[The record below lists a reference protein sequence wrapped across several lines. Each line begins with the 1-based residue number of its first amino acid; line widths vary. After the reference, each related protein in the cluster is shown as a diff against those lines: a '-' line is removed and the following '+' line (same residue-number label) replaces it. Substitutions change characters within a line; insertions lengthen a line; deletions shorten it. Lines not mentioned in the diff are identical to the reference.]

1 MTHNGFSYN
10 FTYDSWGNQTGVK
23 VGSQSLVTYS
33 YGTGT
38 NHNKLNSITY
48 GNGQAIT
55 YQYDAKQNITGIKYS
70 GDSAWRFTYTY
81 DRQGNVKT
89 ATDNIAGTK
98 ATLDGDRMEVR
109 KLSDNSLV
117 YSSVT
122 ADDGSVTEIAF
133 GKTYTRKT
141 NDDSYTQSTGQTVKS
156 GTVTSP
162 GTATA
167 LSEKTDY
174 FGRTLEKSVLA
185 KNGTAVTGGVSTSY
199 EYKSASAAQTS
210 DRVNILRNAIKTGA
224 NTSATKDFSYTYD
237 GNGNI
242 KTVHQVNN
250 DGGST
255 LLYTYHY
262 DAANQLTRVD
272 DKVQDLTVVYVYN
285 EGGNLVSRTN
295 YKYTTGTPLLLKRT
309 WLYTY
314 DSTWKD
320 QLAYY
325 DAKRIQYDTVGN
337 PTSYNGWAFTWEAGR
352 QLASMSKSGTD
363 VAYQYNADGLR
374 TKKTVTQSGASTV
387 YEYLWNESKLVG
399 QKVGNDA
406 VRILYDAN
414 DEPVGFTVND
424 TASYYYVKNLQG
436 DVLAIVDKTG
446 AEKVS
451 YVYDAYG
458 QIVSMTGDA
467 TLQKLNPCTYRGYYY
482 DAETGLYYL
491 QSRYYN
497 PEWGRFINADKTEV
511 LNITNNVKQANL
523 YIYAENNPINYIDSS
538 GDFGTPLQWAM
549 AVIGGIAGWF
559 FGDYVAKWFG
569 YRSGW
574 KYWSIRVG
582 VVAGGAVIGWF
593 AGSAIIR
600 VATRYLS
607 SNPQMLLKISSRFS
621 PNILVKLLQIL
632 GYNPIGRMN
641 KSFFIGFINSLFNKG
656 KAVMPFSWV
665 KAALDVARKYRLPI
679 RIDNG
684 HSGTS
689 WNFIHLHIYKVHIR
703 IPSNAIQYIRNY
715 IKKWRL

>member
-122 ADDGSVTEIAF
+122 ADDGSVTETAF

-387 YEYLWNESKLVG
+387 YEYLWNESKLIG

-424 TASYYYVKNLQG
+424 SASYFYVKNLQG

>member
-1 MTHNGFSYN
+1 
-10 FTYDSWGNQTGVK
+10 
-23 VGSQSLVTYS
+23 
-33 YGTGT
+33 
-38 NHNKLNSITY
+38 
-48 GNGQAIT
+48 
-55 YQYDAKQNITGIKYS
+55 
-70 GDSAWRFTYTY
+70 
-81 DRQGNVKT
+81 
-89 ATDNIAGTK
+89 
-98 ATLDGDRMEVR
+98 
-109 KLSDNSLV
+109 
-117 YSSVT
+117 
-122 ADDGSVTEIAF
+122 
-133 GKTYTRKT
+133 
-141 NDDSYTQSTGQTVKS
+141 
-156 GTVTSP
+156 
-162 GTATA
+162 
-167 LSEKTDY
+167 
-174 FGRTLEKSVLA
+174 
-185 KNGTAVTGGVSTSY
+185 
-199 EYKSASAAQTS
+199 
-210 DRVNILRNAIKTGA
+210 
-224 NTSATKDFSYTYD
+224 
-237 GNGNI
+237 
-242 KTVHQVNN
+242 
-250 DGGST
+250 
-255 LLYTYHY
+255 
-262 DAANQLTRVD
+262 
-272 DKVQDLTVVYVYN
+272 
-285 EGGNLVSRTN
+285 
-295 YKYTTGTPLLLKRT
+295 
-309 WLYTY
+309 
-314 DSTWKD
+314 
-320 QLAYY
+320 
-325 DAKRIQYDTVGN
+325 
-337 PTSYNGWAFTWEAGR
+337 
-352 QLASMSKSGTD
+352 MSKSGTD

-482 DAETGLYYL
+482 DTETGLYYL

-549 AVIGGIAGWF
+549 AIIGGIAGWF

>member
-70 GDSAWRFTYTY
+70 GDSTWRFTYTY

-122 ADDGSVTEIAF
+122 ADDGSVTETAF

-387 YEYLWNESKLVG
+387 YEYLWNESRLVG

-414 DEPVGFTVND
+414 GEPVGFTVND
-424 TASYYYVKNLQG
+424 SASYFYVKNLQG

-549 AVIGGIAGWF
+549 AIIGGIAGWF

-574 KYWSIRVG
+574 KYWTIRSG
-582 VVAGGAVIGWF
+582 VAVGGAVIFWF
-593 AGSAIIR
+593 AGTALLK
-600 VATRYLS
+600 VATRFLL

>member
-122 ADDGSVTEIAF
+122 ADDGSVTETAF

-352 QLASMSKSGTD
+352 QLASMSKSGMD
-363 VAYQYNADGLR
+363 IAYQYNADGLR

-424 TASYYYVKNLQG
+424 SASYFYVKNLQG

-511 LNITNNVKQANL
+511 MQLSKSSAVNGNL
-523 YIYAENNPINYIDSS
+523 FLYCNNNPINNTEVS
-538 GDFGTPLQWAM
+538 GMITPANI
-549 AVIGGIAGWF
+549 IGALVGAGAGALIGRAIANYF
-559 FGDYVAKWFG
+559 KL
-569 YRSGW
+569 SGW
-574 KYWSIRVG
+574 RRRLVLGGSAAL
-582 VVAGGAVIGWF
+582 VAVAGWF
-593 AGSAIIR
+593 AGPVIWRAVQPVLQTAVARGSLAVKKIPFEVSKMFRLVNIR
-600 VATRYLS
+600 QLS
-607 SNPQMLLKISSRFS
+607 FSHAAKKHMSEAARKVPIQMLEKAI
-621 PNILVKLLQIL
+621 K
-632 GYNPIGRMN
+632 Y
-641 KSFFIGFINSLFNKG
+641 G
-656 KAVMPFSWV
+656 KAARDTRGS
-665 KAALDVARKYRLPI
+665 KAIMYTTDMWKNGKKYKLEVLYDWSKRMI
-679 RIDNG
+679 
-684 HSGTS
+684 
-689 WNFIHLHIYKVHIR
+689 LHFKYYR
-703 IPSNAIQYIRNY
+703 
-715 IKKWRL
+715 

>member
-70 GDSAWRFTYTY
+70 GDSTWRFTYTY

-122 ADDGSVTEIAF
+122 ADDGSVTETAF

-387 YEYLWNESKLVG
+387 YECSCT
-399 QKVGNDA
+399 
-406 VRILYDAN
+406 VR
-414 DEPVGFTVND
+414 
-424 TASYYYVKNLQG
+424 
-436 DVLAIVDKTG
+436 
-446 AEKVS
+446 
-451 YVYDAYG
+451 
-458 QIVSMTGDA
+458 
-467 TLQKLNPCTYRGYYY
+467 
-482 DAETGLYYL
+482 
-491 QSRYYN
+491 
-497 PEWGRFINADKTEV
+497 
-511 LNITNNVKQANL
+511 KQAT
-523 YIYAENNPINYIDSS
+523 EN
-538 GDFGTPLQWAM
+538 
-549 AVIGGIAGWF
+549 
-559 FGDYVAKWFG
+559 K
-569 YRSGW
+569 R
-574 KYWSIRVG
+574 
-582 VVAGGAVIGWF
+582 
-593 AGSAIIR
+593 
-600 VATRYLS
+600 
-607 SNPQMLLKISSRFS
+607 
-621 PNILVKLLQIL
+621 
-632 GYNPIGRMN
+632 
-641 KSFFIGFINSLFNKG
+641 
-656 KAVMPFSWV
+656 
-665 KAALDVARKYRLPI
+665 
-679 RIDNG
+679 
-684 HSGTS
+684 
-689 WNFIHLHIYKVHIR
+689 
-703 IPSNAIQYIRNY
+703 
-715 IKKWRL
+715 

>member
-122 ADDGSVTEIAF
+122 ADDGSVTETAF

-141 NDDSYTQSTGQTVKS
+141 NDDSYTQTSGQTVKS
-156 GTVTSP
+156 GTITSP

-309 WLYTY
+309 WLYSY

-320 QLAYY
+320 QLTYY
-325 DAKRIQYDTVGN
+325 DAKRIQYDNVGN

-352 QLASMSKSGTD
+352 QLASMSKRGTD

-511 LNITNNVKQANL
+511 MQLSKSSAVNGNL
-523 YIYAENNPINYIDSS
+523 FLYCNNNPINNTEVS
-538 GDFGTPLQWAM
+538 GMITPANI
-549 AVIGGIAGWF
+549 IGALVGAGAGALIGRAIANYF
-559 FGDYVAKWFG
+559 KL
-569 YRSGW
+569 SGW
-574 KYWSIRVG
+574 RRRLVLGGSAAL
-582 VVAGGAVIGWF
+582 VAVAGWF
-593 AGSAIIR
+593 AGPVIWRAVQPVLQTAVARGSLAVKKIPFEVSKMFRLVNIR
-600 VATRYLS
+600 QLS
-607 SNPQMLLKISSRFS
+607 FSHAAKKHMSEAARKVPIQMLEKAI
-621 PNILVKLLQIL
+621 K
-632 GYNPIGRMN
+632 Y
-641 KSFFIGFINSLFNKG
+641 G
-656 KAVMPFSWV
+656 KAARDTRGS
-665 KAALDVARKYRLPI
+665 KAIMYTTDMWKNGKKYKLEVLYDWSKRMI
-679 RIDNG
+679 
-684 HSGTS
+684 
-689 WNFIHLHIYKVHIR
+689 LHFKYYR
-703 IPSNAIQYIRNY
+703 
-715 IKKWRL
+715 

>member
-122 ADDGSVTEIAF
+122 ADDGSVTETAF

>member
-122 ADDGSVTEIAF
+122 ADDGSVTETAF

-352 QLASMSKSGTD
+352 QLASMSKSGMD
-363 VAYQYNADGLR
+363 IAYQYNADGLR

-424 TASYYYVKNLQG
+424 SASYFYVKNLQG

-482 DAETGLYYL
+482 DVETGLYYL

-511 LNITNNVKQANL
+511 MQLSKSSAVNGNL
-523 YIYAENNPINYIDSS
+523 FLYCNNNPINNTEVS
-538 GDFGTPLQWAM
+538 GMITPANI
-549 AVIGGIAGWF
+549 IGALVGAGAGALIGRAIANYF
-559 FGDYVAKWFG
+559 KL
-569 YRSGW
+569 SGW
-574 KYWSIRVG
+574 RRRLVLGGSAAL
-582 VVAGGAVIGWF
+582 VAVAGWF
-593 AGSAIIR
+593 AGPVIWRAVQPVLQTAVARGSLAVKKIPFEVSKMFRLVNIR
-600 VATRYLS
+600 QLS
-607 SNPQMLLKISSRFS
+607 FSHAAKKHMSEAARKVPIQMLEKAI
-621 PNILVKLLQIL
+621 K
-632 GYNPIGRMN
+632 Y
-641 KSFFIGFINSLFNKG
+641 G
-656 KAVMPFSWV
+656 KAARDTRGS
-665 KAALDVARKYRLPI
+665 KAIMYTTDMWKNGKKYKLEVLYDWSKRMI
-679 RIDNG
+679 
-684 HSGTS
+684 
-689 WNFIHLHIYKVHIR
+689 LHFKYYR
-703 IPSNAIQYIRNY
+703 
-715 IKKWRL
+715 

>member
-1 MTHNGFSYN
+1 MLFR
-10 FTYDSWGNQTGVK
+10 SWGNQTGVK

-122 ADDGSVTEIAF
+122 ADDGSVTETAF

-162 GTATA
+162 ETATA

-199 EYKSASAAQTS
+199 EYKSACAAQTS

-337 PTSYNGWAFTWEAGR
+337 PTSYNGWSFTWEAGR
-352 QLASMSKSGTD
+352 QLASMSKSGMD
-363 VAYQYNADGLR
+363 IAYQYNADGLR

-387 YEYLWNESKLVG
+387 YEYLWNESRLVG

-574 KYWSIRVG
+574 NYWTIRSG
-582 VVAGGAVIGWF
+582 VAVGGAVIFWF
-593 AGSAIIR
+593 AGTALLK
-600 VATRYLS
+600 VATRFLL
-607 SNPQMLLKISSRFS
+607 SNPKVAARMPRYLLWFLGMGSSSGSIANQLYAKYAAHIFSKDHISKGILKLGSSRRDIFNKIFRVMSSKIAQARNGSNEIRAVIKGYKVTIRFYFKDGTIRSVDAFIGWGSRVLGKLLK
-621 PNILVKLLQIL
+621 
-632 GYNPIGRMN
+632 
-641 KSFFIGFINSLFNKG
+641 
-656 KAVMPFSWV
+656 
-665 KAALDVARKYRLPI
+665 
-679 RIDNG
+679 
-684 HSGTS
+684 
-689 WNFIHLHIYKVHIR
+689 
-703 IPSNAIQYIRNY
+703 
-715 IKKWRL
+715 

>member
-122 ADDGSVTEIAF
+122 ADDGSVTETAF

-352 QLASMSKSGTD
+352 QLASMSKSGMD
-363 VAYQYNADGLR
+363 IAYQYNADGLR

-424 TASYYYVKNLQG
+424 SASYYYVKNLQG

>member
-122 ADDGSVTEIAF
+122 ADDGSVTETAF

-337 PTSYNGWAFTWEAGR
+337 PTSYNGWSFTWEAGR

-387 YEYLWNESKLVG
+387 YEYLWNESRLVG

-414 DEPVGFTVND
+414 GEPVGFTVND
-424 TASYYYVKNLQG
+424 SASYFYVKNLQG

-549 AVIGGIAGWF
+549 AIIGGIAGWF

-574 KYWSIRVG
+574 KYWTIRSG
-582 VVAGGAVIGWF
+582 VAVGGAVIFWF
-593 AGSAIIR
+593 AGTALLK
-600 VATRYLS
+600 VATRFLL